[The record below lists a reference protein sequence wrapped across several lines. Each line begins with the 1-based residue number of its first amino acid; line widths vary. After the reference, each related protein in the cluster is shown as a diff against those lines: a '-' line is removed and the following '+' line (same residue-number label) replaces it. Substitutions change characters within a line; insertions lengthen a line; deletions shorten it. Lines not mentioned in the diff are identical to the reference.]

1 MTRLF
6 IYLRN
11 STRNETVK
19 LKKTAS
25 SKLKLTGNQMTT
37 LFISQMRISKLK
49 MGGKANLNVLLF
61 FHN

>member
-11 STRNETVK
+11 STRNTKVK

-25 SKLKLTGNQMTT
+25 TKLKLTGNQMTT
-37 LFISQMRISKLK
+37 LFIS
-49 MGGKANLNVLLF
+49 
-61 FHN
+61 